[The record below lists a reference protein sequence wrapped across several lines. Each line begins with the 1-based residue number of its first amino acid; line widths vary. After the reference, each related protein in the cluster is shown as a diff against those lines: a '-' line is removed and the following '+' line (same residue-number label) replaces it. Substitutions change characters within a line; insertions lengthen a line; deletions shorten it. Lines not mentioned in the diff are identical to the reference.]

1 MVKEA
6 SRSSEKR
13 ENIIAGAVGAF
24 LGSLL
29 GVVCVVL
36 VGQLGYVVSLSG
48 LVMAVCAIK
57 GYELLGGRLSK
68 KGCIIACL
76 IILGMTY
83 FAHQLSCAITIS
95 QEIGLD
101 IFQSFRTISFFL
113 EMDVL
118 DAKAYWGNLFMLY
131 GFTLLGAI
139 PTVIVS
145 FRSSGANPVLPSG
158 DQAQDFREGAVELY
172 IPQSKWLRPLQL
184 AALPA
189 MLLPIVVM
197 LFIALMPMQQTF
209 SMAWVGAALG
219 SFAAMIL
226 LLILSFQALT
236 PFRFA
241 VRKVLARDGGGT
253 LWQVDIQALNAM
265 EPYRFVRTMRAIVW
279 DRLTPES
286 QEVAR
291 ASIQRAIRDISSGT
305 ILPGS
310 LLSRAVVPLTD
321 LHITGEDRLQYHGSY
336 RAGNG
341 QKKIHIP
348 KACPGLRLTSEPP
361 APQGPVPFGWSL
373 LLMSVAFTAVLTLIG
388 WAVAGGL

>member
-1 MVKEA
+1 MLAKERWPVVKEA
-6 SRSSEKR
+6 SRSSDKR

-24 LGSLL
+24 LGALL

-83 FAHQLSCAITIS
+83 FAHQLSCAIIIS

-131 GFTLLGAI
+131 AFTLLGAI

-145 FRSSGANPVLPSG
+145 FRSSGANPVLPRG

-197 LFIALMPMQQTF
+197 LCIALIPMQQTF

-236 PFRFA
+236 PFRFT
-241 VRKVLARDGGGT
+241 VRKVLARDGRG
-253 LWQVDIQALNAM
+253 
-265 EPYRFVRTMRAIVW
+265 
-279 DRLTPES
+279 
-286 QEVAR
+286 
-291 ASIQRAIRDISSGT
+291 
-305 ILPGS
+305 
-310 LLSRAVVPLTD
+310 PLTD

-361 APQGPVPFGWSL
+361 ASEGPVPFGWSL

>member
-131 GFTLLGAI
+131 GFTLLGPFPPSLSPSAAPAQTRCCQAATRPRI
-139 PTVIVS
+139 SGRALWSCTSP
-145 FRSSGANPVLPSG
+145 RANGCAPSS
-158 DQAQDFREGAVELY
+158 
-172 IPQSKWLRPLQL
+172 WPLFPPCCCPL
-184 AALPA
+184 WSCCALP
-189 MLLPIVVM
+189 
-197 LFIALMPMQQTF
+197 
-209 SMAWVGAALG
+209 
-219 SFAAMIL
+219 
-226 LLILSFQALT
+226 
-236 PFRFA
+236 
-241 VRKVLARDGGGT
+241 
-253 LWQVDIQALNAM
+253 
-265 EPYRFVRTMRAIVW
+265 
-279 DRLTPES
+279 
-286 QEVAR
+286 
-291 ASIQRAIRDISSGT
+291 
-305 ILPGS
+305 
-310 LLSRAVVPLTD
+310 
-321 LHITGEDRLQYHGSY
+321 
-336 RAGNG
+336 
-341 QKKIHIP
+341 
-348 KACPGLRLTSEPP
+348 
-361 APQGPVPFGWSL
+361 
-373 LLMSVAFTAVLTLIG
+373 
-388 WAVAGGL
+388 